1 MNHDFVERYIYAV
14 TRRMPRKQREDV
26 SQELR
31 GLIDDM
37 LMERCGDRRAEEKDI
52 RVILTELGDPQELS
66 EQYEEDGGKC
76 LIGRPYYATYK
87 MVMGVVWVAVAVG
100 MAVSGLILMAIGQ
113 WTPWEMVGNF
123 LANTIQGLTSAFAFV
138 TLLFA
143 FLERKGVRWNQSL
156 DDLPPVPRKTQ
167 EISLWESIVG
177 IVFCVVFLVIF
188 LWVPEVLG
196 FVVDDRGNHVS
207 LFDVQAIR
215 DSWPCIA
222 AFGLLGIAGE
232 SVKLIER
239 RYTKKVLAVTVVTN
253 VLSGGVAIIW
263 LGQGNLFSWA
273 YKSQIHTI
281 MEGNDIA
288 ANLLGNFHLFFLG
301 VLLFAL
307 VMDTAEAAYRTMK
320 SN

>member
-1 MNHDFVERYIYAV
+1 MKNDLVERYIYAV
-14 TRRMPRKQREDV
+14 TKGLCRKQREDV
-26 SQELR
+26 AQELR
-31 GLIDDM
+31 GLVED
-37 LMERCGDRRAEEKDI
+37 LLAERCGGCTPSEKDV
-52 RVILTELGDPQELS
+52 RVVLTELGDPAELAA
-66 EQYEEDGGKC
+66 QYGEDGKKC
-76 LIGRPYYATYK
+76 LIGQPYFSSYQV
-87 MVMGVVWVAVAVG
+87 VMRVVWVAVAVG
-100 MAVSGLILMAIGQ
+100 MGVSSLILMAIGQ
-113 WTPWEMVGNF
+113 WTPWEMVGKF

-143 FLERKGVRWNQSL
+143 FFEKRGVRWNQSL
-156 DDLPPVPRKTQ
+156 DDLPPVPQKTQ
-167 EISLWESIVG
+167 EISLRESIAG
-177 IVFCVVFLVIF
+177 IVFCVVFLVVF

-232 SVKLIER
+232 SIKLVER
-239 RYTKKVLAVTVVTN
+239 RYTKKVLLVTVVTN
-253 VLSGGVAIIW
+253 VLSGGVAILW

-273 YKSQIHTI
+273 YRSQIHTI
-281 MEGNDIA
+281 LEGNDIA

-307 VMDTAEAAYRTMK
+307 VMDTAEAACRTLK
-320 SN
+320 RN